1 MATAP
6 LAYEQKGIIL
16 HVENLSVSYG
26 EKVII
31 RDINFN
37 EKDTVRVNR
46 QQGQIIAFLGRSG
59 RGKST
64 LFRTLTGLEKPA
76 TGRVLIPD
84 LSKPINNGQQPAKQV
99 QEGDVGFVNQK
110 YTLFRH
116 KTVYDTLLFALR
128 KSPLSKQEKQEKI
141 NQYLSDWGLDTCK
154 DQYPNFLSGG
164 QRQRTAILEQLLSS
178 GHYMVLDEPFS
189 GLDIGNI
196 MSVKKAFQL
205 INESHELNTI
215 IFSTHDIELA
225 VELADSIY
233 ILGYKPEEKSQ
244 PGAAGTILKHFDLKQ
259 MGLAWQD
266 SFTGQHLECVQHI
279 KEIML
284 NS

>member
-1 MATAP
+1 MLT
-6 LAYEQKGIIL
+6 AYEQKDTIL
-16 HVENLSVSYG
+16 HVENLSIAYDG
-26 EKVII
+26 KLII
-31 RDINFN
+31 NDINLL
-37 EKDTVRVNR
+37 EKDTVRAGR
-46 QQGQIIAFLGRSG
+46 SQGQIIAVLGRSG

-64 LFRTLTGLEKPA
+64 LFRALTGLEKPT

-84 LSKPINNGQQPAKQV
+84 FAKPITDGKQPAKLV

-116 KTVYDTLLFALR
+116 KTVYGSLQFALR
-128 KSPLSKQEKQEKI
+128 NSKLSNEERHDKI
-141 NQYLSDWGLDTCK
+141 MQYLRDWGLEQSK
-154 DQYPNFLSGG
+154 DQYPVFLSGG

-178 GHYMVLDEPFS
+178 GYYMVLDEPFS
-189 GLDIGNI
+189 GLDVGNI
-196 MSVKKAFQL
+196 LNVKNAFQL

-233 ILGYKPEEKSQ
+233 IIGYPTDQ
-244 PGAAGTILKHFDLKQ
+244 QGQLHPVGTVLKHFDLKQ
-259 MGLAWQD
+259 MGLAWRNEITPD
-266 SFTGQHLECVQHI
+266 HHDCVKNI

-284 NS
+284 KS